1 MTPSTT
7 RPWKV
12 PSLFL
17 CGFLLVGGGALQ
29 AQGPSLIELTAEDP
43 AKIESPEACGE
54 CHISEYDV
62 WKKTTHAT
70 GFKTLHRRQE
80 ATEIAERMGV
90 SLLKRDSP
98 CIRCHY
104 TAVEAK
110 EQLRAVAGV
119 SCESCHGAGK
129 DWINIHNDYGGKGFD
144 HTNETPEH
152 RAQRLE
158 RSRAAGMRRP
168 SDLYPVVASCYTC
181 HSVPFEELVNV
192 GGHPAGSGDFELVA
206 RYQQIQHNFLQSL
219 IEGDGT
225 INRDRT
231 PQELR
236 LMYVVGR
243 ALEAESAL
251 RGVAEATEKGTYASA
266 MIRRVRLATNELR
279 TIERLVQAPQLT
291 SILATLRQA
300 RVGLDNRPALL
311 QTADAV
317 GELARQFLASYD
329 GSTLATLDP
338 LVRGEVVDIVD
349 EDVDEPEIAGQSPQ
363 DAAASTHDISV
374 TGGGPG
380 RDATAVGGSR
390 PIGATAASSAAAPT
404 IAAVPAVGEIK
415 KRIRPTS
422 QHGVVGPSTCTGCH
436 RHGPQNEWWFG
447 DAHYRSADRF
457 FEEDPKAVQIA
468 RLYGIRPDRMS
479 RGDQV
484 CMDCHGTVVS
494 GKEKRE
500 VGDGVGCESCHG
512 AAADYLEPH
521 QEGEPELGLQRP
533 GYQKALQLGMAKL
546 RDAEVRAKVC
556 TGCHYITEPR
566 LISAGHPSGR
576 EHDYIEGMA
585 TIEHWPESSLGDPE
599 LRNAFA
605 AALQRRG
612 AVPQVRLA
620 RLAGPA
626 PQAAGTG
633 GSPPAASGGGS
644 RRGSGAE
651 SAGAGSSRTS
661 TVRRSARASLPQR
674 PAGEASQLDLPPFP
688 EIAEDASIEEVL
700 RLLEQ
705 RLEALYGATAP
716 EGNKP

>member
-1 MTPSTT
+1 MTPPKT
-7 RPWKV
+7 RPWKR
-12 PSLFL
+12 PCLLL
-17 CGFLLVGGGALQ
+17 CWLLLAAGGALG
-29 AQGPSLIELTAEDP
+29 AQGTPLIELTAEDP
-43 AKIESPEACGE
+43 AEIVTPEACGE

-62 WKKTTHAT
+62 WKKTTHAS
-70 GFKTLHRRQE
+70 GFKTLHRRDE
-80 ATEIAERMGV
+80 ATAIAERMGV

-129 DWINIHNDYGGKGFD
+129 EWINIHNDYGGKGFD
-144 HTNETPEH
+144 HSNETPEH

-225 INRDRT
+225 VNRDRT
-231 PQELR
+231 TDELR

-243 ALEAESAL
+243 TLEAESAL

-279 TIERLVQAPQLT
+279 AIERLTEAPQMT
-291 SILATLRQA
+291 AILAALRQV
-300 RVGLDNRPALL
+300 RVGLDNRPALI
-311 QTADAV
+311 QTADV
-317 GELARQFLASYD
+317 IGELARQFLAAYD
-329 GSTLATLDP
+329 GSALAALDP
-338 LVRGEVVDIVD
+338 LMRGEEVDLAD
-349 EDVDEPEIAGQSPQ
+349 DEPEIAGPP
-363 DAAASTHDISV
+363 ST
-374 TGGGPG
+374 TGAEPTAGGPG
-380 RDATAVGGSR
+380 ATV
-390 PIGATAASSAAAPT
+390 TAASGETSQTAGAATSAAAPSV
-404 IAAVPAVGEIK
+404 AAVPAVGEIK
-415 KRIRPTS
+415 KRIRPPS
-422 QHGVVGPSTCTGCH
+422 AHGVVGPSTCTGCH

-457 FEEDPKAVQIA
+457 FEQDPKAVQIA

-512 AAADYLEPH
+512 AAEDYLEPH

-533 GYQKALQLGMAKL
+533 GYQKALQLGMTQL
-546 RDAEVRAKVC
+546 RDAGVRAKVC

-585 TIEHWPESSLGDPE
+585 TIQHWPEDSLGDGQ
-599 LRNAFA
+599 LRTAFA
-605 AALQRRG
+605 SALQQRG

-626 PQAAGTG
+626 PTVAADGSSVAAGRGDTG
-633 GSPPAASGGGS
+633 SVGNGGGD
-644 RRGSGAE
+644 GGE
-651 SAGAGSSRTS
+651 AGPTRPS
-661 TVRRSARASLPQR
+661 TVRRSARASLPRR
-674 PAGEASQLDLPPFP
+674 PAGEPSQLDLPPFP
-688 EIAEDASIEEVL
+688 EIDQDASIEEVL
-700 RLLEQ
+700 QLLQQ
-705 RLEALYGATAP
+705 RLQELYEAT
-716 EGNKP
+716 EGKRP